1 MKPTVQTIIS
11 EKGAN
16 NCYLIETIKGFI
28 LIITGKKI
36 NYTKLHE
43 VLSSKGCISTHIN
56 LIIFTSFSSSNYKS
70 YAYLKEKYNAD
81 IAMHI
86 LDRELLNE
94 PQKTSVARMIK
105 NLLQSKPETTFEPDL
120 IIDEGFNLSDYGLNA
135 RVLYVPGISKSVG
148 ILTDN
153 GELFCDD
160 LKELDDHK
168 QPAQNMN
175 AGYLERLKNLLVA
188 TVYPGHG
195 DPLFLNINN
204 I

>member
-16 NCYLIETIKGFI
+16 NCYLIETIKGYL
-28 LIITGKKI
+28 LIITGKKT

-43 VLSSKGCISTHIN
+43 VLSTKGCVSSHIN
-56 LIIFTSFSSSNYKS
+56 LIIFTSYSSSNYKR
-70 YAYLKEKYNAD
+70 YIYLKEKYQAD

-94 PQKTSVARMIK
+94 PKSKGLAEKIK
-105 NLLQSKPETTFEPDL
+105 NIFRSKSAIKFEPDL

-148 ILTDN
+148 ILTEN

-160 LKELDDHK
+160 LEELNDHK
-168 QPAQNMN
+168 KDAQNEN
-175 AGYLERLKNLLVA
+175 SGYLERLKNLLVA

-195 DPLFLNINN
+195 DPLSLQSSNI
-204 I
+204 

>member
-16 NCYLIETIKGFI
+16 NCYLIETLKGFI
-28 LIITGKKI
+28 LIITGEKT

-43 VLSSKGCISTHIN
+43 VLSSKGCVPNHIN
-56 LIIFTSFSSSNYKS
+56 LIVFTCNSSSNYKG
-70 YAYLKEKYNAD
+70 YIYLKEKYQAD

-86 LDRELLNE
+86 LDRELLHE
-94 PQKTSVARMIK
+94 PKSTGFAEKIK
-105 NLLQSKPETTFEPDL
+105 NIFRFKPATQFEPDL

-148 ILTDN
+148 ILTDD

-160 LKELDDHK
+160 LKELDDYKKHT
-168 QPAQNMN
+168 QNEN
-175 AGYLERLKNLLVA
+175 SGYLERLKNLLVA

-195 DPLFLNINN
+195 DPLSLQSSNI
-204 I
+204 

>member
-16 NCYLIETIKGFI
+16 NCYLIETLKGFI
-28 LIITGKKI
+28 LIITGGKT
-36 NYTKLHE
+36 NYTKLHK
-43 VLSSKGCISTHIN
+43 VLSSKGCVSNHIN
-56 LIIFTSFSSSNYKS
+56 LIIFTSYRSSNYKS
-70 YAYLKEKYNAD
+70 YIYLKEKYQAD
-81 IAMHI
+81 IALHI
-86 LDRELLNE
+86 LDRELLSE
-94 PQKTSVARMIK
+94 PKPISFVEKIK
-105 NLLQSKPETTFEPDL
+105 NIFRSKPATKFEPDL

-168 QPAQNMN
+168 KHTQNVN
-175 AGYLERLKNLLVA
+175 SGYLERLKNLLVA

-195 DPLFLNINN
+195 DPLFIHSGNV
-204 I
+204 